1 MKHLKLFENFDSVTE
16 EQIENYLKENF
27 TSDWFDKE
35 LSERV
40 YEYIPADEAEDY
52 DDNYEE
58 AYKNLS
64 TGAAVEYDLLKD
76 MADDICENFKI
87 DADTKIDKRSVRD
100 ICHDHLM
107 DTCTWYDKYIFNR
120 RSTEPYK
127 NSFFG
132 NSYQDLMKKWDEDKN
147 DLGFKL

>member
-16 EQIENYLKENF
+16 EQIENYLKEHFNQ
-27 TSDWFDKE
+27 DWFNIE

-40 YEYIPADEAEDY
+40 YDYINSEEAEDY
-52 DDNYEE
+52 DDDYEE

-64 TGAAVEYDLLKD
+64 TGGAVEYDLLEVMSDEVCKH
-76 MADDICENFKI
+76 FKI
-87 DADTKIDKRSVRD
+87 DADTKIDKRDVRD

-107 DTCTWYDKYIFNR
+107 DTCSWYDKFIFNR

-127 NSFFG
+127 NMFG
-132 NSYQDLMKKWDEDKN
+132 SSYQHLLSKWDDSKN